1 MSDPRSSGPESP
13 QARQNSTTPILEHG
27 QQNVFSDGKS
37 PNGSQESS
45 KTGHGSGRSDG
56 EVYGR
61 VRSPSPAESPS
72 SSRPKATSELNG
84 SSSVPNDERDGC
96 DTDYDSENGDYHGQ
110 SSDDW
115 NAMREVMSNMFGQS
129 RQAASEEEKTRHV
142 GVVWKNL
149 TVRGVGLGASIQPTI
164 SDIFLAIPR
173 GLWGLLRHGP
183 RRKKKALRTI
193 IDDFTGCVRPGEMM
207 LVLGQPGSGCSTLL
221 KVLGN
226 QRAGYES
233 IDGEVT
239 YGGTDAERM
248 AKNFRSE
255 VLYNPEDD
263 LHYASLT
270 VRETLNFALKTR
282 TPGKES
288 RKKGESR
295 SQYRKT
301 FLDSVA
307 KLFWI
312 EHCLDTRVGGAIVR
326 GVSGGEKKRV
336 SIAEALIT
344 KASTQCWDNSTRG
357 LDAST
362 ALEYVQSLRSLTN
375 MANVSTLVAIYQ
387 ASESLYNLFDKV
399 ILLTEGKCA
408 YFGPATE
415 AKQYFEDLGFEC
427 PPRWTSADFITSV
440 TEPHARRPKPGWED
454 RIPRSAEDF
463 QQAYMRSEAHQHAQA
478 SVKEFERET
487 AAQAEER
494 EAARTMSKKKNFT
507 IPYHLQVLALT
518 QRQFLVM
525 VGDKQSLFGKWSVVL
540 FLALI
545 VGSLF
550 YNLPSNA

>member
-1 MSDPRSSGPESP
+1 MSDTHSSGPKSHD
-13 QARQNSTTPILEHG
+13 ARQNSTTPILDNEQRDTLNKG
-27 QQNVFSDGKS
+27 DS
-37 PNGSQESS
+37 PNES
-45 KTGHGSGRSDG
+45 HGSSQAEGGSWGAAGD
-56 EVYGR
+56 EYGR
-61 VRSPSPAESPS
+61 VNAPLGAGSPS
-72 SSRPKATSELNG
+72 SRPAVSKLNG
-84 SSSVPNDERDGC
+84 NRNALDGEANGYA
-96 DTDYDSENGDYHGQ
+96 TDHDSENGEAHGQ
-110 SSDDW
+110 GSGDW
-115 NAMREVMSNMFGQS
+115 DAMRQVMSNIFGQS

-149 TVRGVGLGASIQPTI
+149 TVRGVGLGATIQATI
-164 SDIFLAIPR
+164 SDIFLGIPR

-183 RRKKKALRTI
+183 KRKQALRTI

-233 IDGEVT
+233 IEGEVT

-248 AKNFRSE
+248 AKNYRSE

-295 SQYRKT
+295 TQYRKT

-312 EHCLDTRVGGAIVR
+312 EHCLDTRVGGALVR

-408 YFGPATE
+408 YFGPARE
-415 AKQYFEDLGFEC
+415 AKRYFEDLGFEC
-427 PPRWTSADFITSV
+427 PPRWTTADFITSV

-454 RIPRSAEDF
+454 RIPRSADDF
-463 QQAYMRSEAHQHAQA
+463 QQAYMRSQARQDALA
-478 SVKEFERET
+478 SVEEFERET

-494 EAARTMSKKKNFT
+494 EAARTRSRKKNFT
-507 IPYHLQVLALT
+507 IPYHRQVLALT
-518 QRQFLVM
+518 HRQFLVM
-525 VGDKQSLFGKWSVVL
+525 VGDRQSLFGKWSVVL

>member
-1 MSDPRSSGPESP
+1 MSDSRSSGPKSHNP
-13 QARQNSTTPILEHG
+13 RQNSTTPILDHEQRG
-27 QQNVFSDGKS
+27 TLNKGDS
-37 PNGSQESS
+37 PNGS
-45 KTGHGSGRSDG
+45 HGSSQTEDG
-56 EVYGR
+56 FRGAAKDEYGR
-61 VRSPSPAESPS
+61 VNSLSGAGSPSR
-72 SSRPKATSELNG
+72 RPDAVPKSNRHGNKPDGAANG
-84 SSSVPNDERDGC
+84 YVTDHDSDNDEA
-96 DTDYDSENGDYHGQ
+96 HGQ
-110 SSDDW
+110 GSGDW
-115 NAMREVMSNMFGQS
+115 DAMRQVMSNMFGQS

-149 TVRGVGLGASIQPTI
+149 TVRGVGLGATIQATI
-164 SDIFLAIPR
+164 SDIFLAVPR

-183 RRKKKALRTI
+183 KRKKQALRTI

-221 KVLGN
+221 KALGN

-233 IDGEVT
+233 IEGEVT

-248 AKNFRSE
+248 AKNYRSE

-270 VRETLNFALKTR
+270 VRDTLNFALKTR

-295 SQYRKT
+295 TQYRKT

-312 EHCLDTRVGGAIVR
+312 EHCLDTRVGGALVR

-408 YFGPATE
+408 YFGPARE
-415 AKQYFEDLGFEC
+415 AKRYFEDLGFEC
-427 PPRWTSADFITSV
+427 PPRWTTADFITSV
-440 TEPHARRPKPGWED
+440 AEPHARRPKPGWED
-454 RIPRSAEDF
+454 RIPRSADDF
-463 QQAYMRSEAHQHAQA
+463 QRAYMRSQARQDALA
-478 SVKEFERET
+478 SVEEFERET

-494 EAARTMSKKKNFT
+494 EAARTRSKKKNFT
-507 IPYHLQVLALT
+507 IPYHRQVLALT
-518 QRQFLVM
+518 HRQFLVM
-525 VGDKQSLFGKWSVVL
+525 VGDRQSLFGKWSVVL